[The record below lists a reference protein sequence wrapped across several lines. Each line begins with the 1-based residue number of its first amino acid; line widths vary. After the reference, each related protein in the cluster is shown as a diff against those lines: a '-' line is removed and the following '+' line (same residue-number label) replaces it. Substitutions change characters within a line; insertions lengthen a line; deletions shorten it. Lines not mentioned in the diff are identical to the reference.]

1 MQTNDGI
8 VTIDEGGGLREPLV
22 KSRPI
27 VSRFWLKGGQYRV
40 TIPGEG
46 WVHTTLD
53 QCQIGEASK
62 PATGRR
68 LGPVGTMS
76 FSLKQGFYK
85 FVLLGPVDSQPKSA
99 EIIRVT
105 EP

>member
-1 MQTNDGI
+1 MQTNDGV
-8 VTIDEGGGLREPLV
+8 VTIYEGAGV

-46 WVHTTLD
+46 WGHATLD

-62 PATGRR
+62 PAHIEKP
-68 LGPVGTMS
+68 GPVGTI
-76 FSLKQGFYK
+76 FFRLKQGFYR
-85 FVLLGPVDSQPKSA
+85 FALSGPIEMQPSSA
-99 EIIRVT
+99 EITRLET
-105 EP
+105 

>member
-8 VTIDEGGGLREPLV
+8 VTIDEGGGLSDALV

-27 VSRFWLKGGQYRV
+27 VSRFWLKGGQYHV

-46 WVHTTLD
+46 WGQTTLD

-62 PATGRR
+62 PAAGTH
-68 LGPVGTMS
+68 LGLAGTKS
-76 FSLKQGFYK
+76 FSLKQGFYR